1 MKSPSWTKIKD
12 YIYKKYGQESGK
24 MIVHAGII
32 TWATSSL
39 AQIAAVA
46 FNDKIPS
53 EQKKFLVPQEIAD
66 GIVNIATFYL
76 VTNSLKNI
84 AGKLVSTGKWS
95 THAIRKFVEKNPK
108 LKIKMGSLE
117 TNLSKTFKENK
128 EFHDSYD
135 TFKGG
140 MEMMAS
146 TIGSVASCNL
156 VTPLIRNS
164 WGAKQQ
170 KISIAKDNQRNHLDK
185 TKLASPTQITP
196 KPSMKI

>member
-24 MIVHAGII
+24 MIVHAGVI

-66 GIVNIATFYL
+66 GVINIATFYL

-84 AGKLVSTGKWS
+84 AGRLVSTGKWS
-95 THAIRKFVEKNPK
+95 TKAIRNFVEKNPK
-108 LKIKMGSLE
+108 FKIKMGSME
-117 TNLSKTFKENK
+117 TNLNKTFKENK
-128 EFHDSYD
+128 EFHDCYD

-156 VTPLIRNS
+156 VTPIIRNS

-170 KISIAKDNQRNHLDK
+170 KISIAKDNEHKNMNK
-185 TKLASPTQITP
+185 TQLMNNPRINLN
-196 KPSMKI
+196 PSMKI